1 MPSEPELKVIHG
13 EFLILLQKFHELCI
27 SNNIKYSLLGGTLLG
42 AIREKGF
49 IPWDDDVDVVFIRS
63 EYEKFFAVLQEI
75 KLDEGIRFESL
86 ERTYK
91 LIMERK
97 GRPPV
102 WIDVQVYDYISEK
115 PFSKKLKICG
125 TCFFAGFL
133 RKHRE
138 ELLKAKLRGQGGLKY
153 AAYNIAFLLGRLF
166 PIKVRFQMWNA
177 FCKKWFCG
185 TRKMIYRSNDLYRGI
200 LMISPAAIM
209 EDYMLVPFEN
219 IELMVTKDY
228 REILVPLYGEDYM
241 TPKRYGE
248 NEVKAHEINRKLI

>member
-49 IPWDDDVDVVFIRS
+49 IPWDDDVDVVFIRP
-63 EYEKFFAVLQEI
+63 EYEKFSAVLQKI
-75 KLDEGIRFESL
+75 KLGREIRFESL
-86 ERTYK
+86 ERERACK
-91 LIMERK
+91 LIMEREGK
-97 GRPPV
+97 PTV

-115 PFSKKLKICG
+115 PLSKKIKICG

-138 ELLKAKLRGQGGLKY
+138 ELFKAKLGGWKY
-153 AAYNIAFLLGRLF
+153 AAYHIAFLLGRPF
-166 PIKVRFQMWNA
+166 PLKFRFQMWNA

-185 TRKMIYRSNDLYRGI
+185 TRKLIYLSNSTYRGVQI
-200 LMISPAAIM
+200 ISPVKIM

-219 IELMVTKDY
+219 IKLMVTKNY
-228 REILVPLYGEDYM
+228 RGILVPLYGEDYM
-241 TPKRYGE
+241 TPKRYE
-248 NEVKAHEINRKLI
+248 EDVKVHEINRKLV